1 MSKNGLLLIAV
12 IVTLPVACFAQF
24 RGPDRQVASA
34 GSAPVAVA
42 SGPATKPATP
52 NLTLRATPEHPFHVG
67 AGDVLNITVWEEPQ
81 LTTKA
86 VVRPDG
92 FISMPLVDDVSVTGL
107 TPEQIQVLLT
117 ERVARI
123 VKRPRVSVVVEE
135 IHSRLVYITGEVQHP
150 GAYPLVENI
159 NVVQLIARSG
169 GLTEYAHKH
178 NVFVL
183 RQEPRQKIKV
193 DYDKVLKGRNVEQNI
208 ALLPGDMVVI
218 P

>member
-1 MSKNGLLLIAV
+1 M
-12 IVTLPVACFAQF
+12 
-24 RGPDRQVASA
+24 ASA
-34 GSAPVAVA
+34 SAPAPTSDPSA
-42 SGPATKPATP
+42 PRSAAP
-52 NLTLRATPEHPFHVG
+52 NLTWRPASEHPFHVG

-117 ERVARI
+117 ERVGRI

-150 GAYPLVENI
+150 GAYPLIENI
-159 NVVQLIARSG
+159 NVAQLIARSG
-169 GLTEYAHKH
+169 GPTEYAHKH
-178 NVFVL
+178 KVFVL
-183 RQEPRQKIKV
+183 RQETRQKLKV
-193 DYDKVLKGRNVEQNI
+193 DYENVLKGRNVEQNI

>member
-1 MSKNGLLLIAV
+1 MIKNRFLIVVLAA
-12 IVTLPVACFAQF
+12 LPVACVAQNSDP
-24 RGPDRQVASA
+24 PDRQVASEA
-34 GSAPVAVA
+34 SAPDTGAHV
-42 SGPATKPATP
+42 SSIP
-52 NLTLRATPEHPFHVG
+52 NLSLRLTPDHPFHVG

-92 FISMPLVDDVSVTGL
+92 FISMPLVDEVSVMGL

-117 ERVARI
+117 ERVGRI

-178 NVFVL
+178 KIFVL
-183 RQEPRQKIKV
+183 RQETRQKLKV
-193 DYDKVLKGRNVEQNI
+193 DYDRVLKGRNVEQNI